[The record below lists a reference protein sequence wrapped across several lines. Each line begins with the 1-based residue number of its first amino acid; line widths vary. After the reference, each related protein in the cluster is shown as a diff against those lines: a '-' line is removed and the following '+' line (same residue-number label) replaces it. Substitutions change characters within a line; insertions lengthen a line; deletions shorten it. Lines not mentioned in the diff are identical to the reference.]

1 MKTFPLYKQMDQM
14 DCGPTCLRIIAKHY
28 KKNFSLQYLRSISY
42 IDRQGVSF
50 QGISQAA
57 ETIGMRTNS
66 FRLTFDDL
74 LLIKMP
80 CIAHWNQNHF
90 VVIYKITKKKVWISD
105 PGLGLVSYTAE
116 EFKKHW
122 VSTVKDTIEQGVIM
136 EIEPT
141 PSFYQTEDSKKQKSG
156 FKFLFNYLRQYKGL
170 ITQLIL
176 GMFAGSL
183 IQLIFPF
190 LTQSI
195 VDFGI
200 NNQDIPFI
208 YLILIAQLVLFTG
221 QTTVEIIRSWI
232 LLHIGTRVNVSLI
245 SDFLMKLLR
254 LPLKFFDTKMIG
266 DILQRVNDHDRIEHF
281 LTSASLSA
289 LFSVFNIIVFGF
301 VLLMYNKMIFL
312 VFFIAAILYF
322 IWISFFFKRR
332 ALIDHTRFKELSK
345 NRNHLIQLIEGVQDI
360 KLNNSESRMRWD
372 WEHIQASLFKVNI
385 RALSLDQWQSI
396 GAQIINQSKNI
407 IIIFLAA
414 KAVIDGE
421 MTLGMMMAV
430 QFIVGQLN
438 TPIDQLIGFIR
449 DAQDAKLSLERI
461 SEIHDNETEED
472 LNEAK
477 IDILPENGDINFK
490 GVNFRYGNPKAALV
504 LSNINCSIPFGKT
517 TAIVGTSGSGK
528 TTLLKLILKFY
539 NPETG
544 SISLDRANL
553 KNLRNAS
560 WRNRVGVV
568 MQDGFIFSDTI
579 AKNIAVGQDII
590 DTNRLLEAVEVANI
604 KEHIEELPLGYNT
617 KIGSEGIGLSAGQK
631 QRILIARAI
640 YKNPDFLL
648 LDEAT
653 NALDANN
660 EKVIVE
666 NLNTYLKNKTM
677 LVVAHRLST
686 VKNADQIIVLDNG
699 VIIERGTH
707 EELSQLKGAYYALVK
722 NQLEL
727 GS

>member
-1 MKTFPLYKQMDQM
+1 M

-50 QGISQAA
+50 RGISQAA

-66 FRLTFDDL
+66 FRLTYDDL
-74 LLIKMP
+74 LNIKMP

-90 VVIYKITKKKVWISD
+90 VVIYKITKSKVWISD
-105 PGLGLVSYTAE
+105 PALGLVTYTAE

-122 VSTVKDTIEQGVIM
+122 ISTIKGKYEQGVIM

-141 PSFYQTEDSKKQKSG
+141 PSFYHTAESKQKSG
-156 FKFLFNYLRQYKGL
+156 FSFLFNYLRQYKGL
-170 ITQLIL
+170 IVQLML
-176 GMFAGSL
+176 GMLAGSM

-200 NNQDIPFI
+200 NNQDFSFI
-208 YLILIAQLVLFTG
+208 FLILVAQLVLFAG

-232 LLHIGTRVNVSLI
+232 LLHIGTRVNISLI

-254 LPLKFFDTKMIG
+254 LPLKFFDTRMIG
-266 DILQRVNDHDRIEHF
+266 DILQRVHDHDRIEQF
-281 LTSASLSA
+281 LTSSSLSA
-289 LFSVFNIIVFGF
+289 LFSVFNILVFGF
-301 VLLMYNKMIFL
+301 VLFIYNKLIFL
-312 VFFIAAILYF
+312 VFFVAAILYILWVMIF
-322 IWISFFFKRR
+322 LRRR
-332 ALIDHTRFKELSK
+332 AKIDHKRFEELSN

-360 KLNNSESRMRWD
+360 KLTNSESQMRWE

-385 RALSLDQWQSI
+385 KALSLDQWQSI
-396 GAQIINQSKNI
+396 GAQVINQGKNI
-407 IIIFLAA
+407 IIIYLAA
-414 KAVIDGE
+414 NAVITGE

-438 TPIDQLIGFIR
+438 TPIDQLIKFIR
-449 DAQDAKLSLERI
+449 DAQDAKISLERI
-461 SEIHDNETEED
+461 SEIHDNESEEN

-477 IDILPENGDINFK
+477 IDIIPETGDIHFK
-490 GVNFRYGNPKAALV
+490 EVNFRYGDPKSTPV
-504 LSNINCSIPFGKT
+504 LSNINCTIPYGKT

-544 SISLDRANL
+544 TISLDNA
-553 KNLRNAS
+553 NLRNVRNS
-560 WRNRVGVV
+560 TWRNRVGVV
-568 MQDGFIFSDTI
+568 MQDGHIFADTI
-579 AKNIAVGQDII
+579 AKNIAIGQDII
-590 DTNRLLEAVEVANI
+590 DTTRLLQAVEVANI
-604 KEHIEELPLGYNT
+604 KDYIESLPLGYNT
-617 KIGSEGIGLSAGQK
+617 KIGAMGIGLSEGQK
-631 QRILIARAI
+631 QRLLIARAI
-640 YKNPDFLL
+640 YKNPDYLL

-660 EKVIVE
+660 ERKIVE
-666 NLNTYLKNKTM
+666 NLDKYLNNKTM

-686 VKNADQIIVLDNG
+686 VKNADQIIVIDKG
-699 VIIERGTH
+699 SIVEKGTH
-707 EELSQLKGAYYALVK
+707 SELSAMKGAYYELVK

-727 GS
+727 GN

>member
-1 MKTFPLYKQMDQM
+1 MNNFPSYKQLDQM
-14 DCGPTCLRIIAKHY
+14 DCGPTCLRIIAKY
-28 KKNFSLQYLRSISY
+28 FKKNFSLQYLRSISY

-66 FRLTFDDL
+66 FRLTFEDL
-74 LLIKMP
+74 LNIKMP

-90 VVIYKITKKKVWISD
+90 VVVYKVSKTKVWVSD
-105 PGLGLVSYTAE
+105 PALGLVTYTIK
-116 EFKKHW
+116 EFKRHW
-122 VSTVKDTIEQGVIM
+122 ISTVKNEFEQGVIM

-141 PSFYQTEDSKKQKSG
+141 PTFYQTAESKHKSG

-170 ITQLIL
+170 IFQLMF
-176 GMFAGSL
+176 GMLAGSL

-200 NNQDIPFI
+200 NNQDFSFI
-208 YLILIAQLVLFTG
+208 TLILIAQLLLFAG
-221 QTTVEIIRSWI
+221 QTIVEILRSWI
-232 LLHIGTRVNVSLI
+232 LLHIGTRVNISLI

-254 LPLKFFDTKMIG
+254 LPIKFFDTKMIG

-281 LTSASLSA
+281 LTSSSLSA
-289 LFSVFNIIVFGF
+289 LFSVFNIFVFGI
-301 VLLMYNKMIFL
+301 VLMIYNKLIFL
-312 VFFIAAILYF
+312 VFFVAAIAYF
-322 IWISFFFKRR
+322 IWISFFLKRR
-332 ALIDHTRFKELSK
+332 GLIDHKRFKELAK

-360 KLNNSESRMRWD
+360 KLNNSESKMRWD

-385 RALSLDQWQSI
+385 KSLGLDQWQSI

-414 KAVIDGE
+414 KGVIDGE

-449 DAQDAKLSLERI
+449 DAQDAQISLERI
-461 SEIHDNETEED
+461 SEIHDNDSEEN
-472 LNEAK
+472 LNDTK
-477 IDILPENGDINFK
+477 IEILPEKGDIHFN
-490 GVNFRYGNPKAALV
+490 GVNFRYGDPKMPPV
-504 LSNINCSIPFGKT
+504 LSNINCTIPYGKT

-528 TTLLKLILKFY
+528 TTLLKLILQFY
-539 NPETG
+539 DPESG
-544 SISLDRANL
+544 SVSLGNANL
-553 KNLRNAS
+553 KNIRNTS
-560 WRNRVGVV
+560 WRNRIGVV
-568 MQDGFIFSDTI
+568 MQDGFIFGDTI
-579 AKNIAVGQDII
+579 AKNIAIGEDEI
-590 DTNRLLEAVEVANI
+590 DTSKLLEAAEIANI
-604 KEHIEELPLGYNT
+604 REHIESLPLGYNT
-617 KIGSEGIGLSAGQK
+617 KVGSEGIGLSVGQK
-631 QRILIARAI
+631 QRVLIARAI

-660 EKVIVE
+660 EREIVE
-666 NLNTYLKNKTM
+666 NLNRHLKGKTM

-686 VKNADQIIVLDNG
+686 VKNADQIIVLDKG
-699 VIIERGTH
+699 LIIENGTH
-707 EELSQLKGAYYALVK
+707 EELTKLKGAYYTLVK

>member
-1 MKTFPLYKQMDQM
+1 M

-57 ETIGMRTNS
+57 ETLGMRTNS
-66 FRLTFDDL
+66 FRLTYDDL
-74 LLIKMP
+74 LTIKMP

-90 VVIYKITKKKVWISD
+90 VVIYKINKKKVWISD
-105 PGLGLVSYTAE
+105 PALGLVEYTTE

-122 VSTVKDTIEQGVIM
+122 ISTVKDDYEQGVIM

-141 PSFYQTEDSKKQKSG
+141 PSFYQTAESKQKSG

-170 ITQLIL
+170 IVQLIL

-200 NNQDIPFI
+200 NNQDFSFI
-208 YLILIAQLVLFTG
+208 TLILIAQLVLFAG
-221 QTTVEIIRSWI
+221 QTIVEIVRSWI
-232 LLHIGTRVNVSLI
+232 LLHIGTRVNISLI

-254 LPLKFFDTKMIG
+254 LPLEFFDTKMIG
-266 DILQRVNDHDRIEHF
+266 DILQRVNDHDRIENF
-281 LTSASLSA
+281 LTSSSLSA
-289 LFSVFNIIVFGF
+289 LFSVFNILVFGI
-301 VLLMYNKMIFL
+301 VLLLYNKLIFL
-312 VFFIAAILYF
+312 VFFIAAVLYF
-322 IWISFFFKRR
+322 IWISFFLKRR
-332 ALIDHTRFKELSK
+332 ALIDHKRFEELSK

-385 RALSLDQWQSI
+385 KALSLDQWQGI

-438 TPIDQLIGFIR
+438 TPIDQLIGFVR
-449 DAQDAKLSLERI
+449 EAQDAKISLERI
-461 SEIHDNETEED
+461 SEIHDNESEEN
-472 LNEAK
+472 LNDAK
-477 IDILPENGDINFK
+477 IDILPENGDLHFK
-490 GVNFRYGNPKAALV
+490 GVNFKYGDPKAPPV

-539 NPETG
+539 NPESGT
-544 SISLDRANL
+544 ISLDNANL
-553 KNLRNAS
+553 KNIRNTT
-560 WRNRVGVV
+560 WRNRIGVV
-568 MQDGFIFSDTI
+568 MQDGFIFGDTI
-579 AKNIAVGQDII
+579 SRNIAVGEDII
-590 DTNRLLEAVEVANI
+590 DTKRLLEAVEVANI
-604 KEHIEELPLGYNT
+604 KDHIESLPLGYNT
-617 KIGSEGIGLSAGQK
+617 KIGSEGIGLSVGQK
-631 QRILIARAI
+631 QRVLIARAI

-660 EKVIVE
+660 ERVIVE
-666 NLNTYLKNKTM
+666 NLDRHLKDKTM
-677 LVVAHRLST
+677 IVVAHRLST
-686 VKNADQIIVLDNG
+686 VKNADQIIVLDKG
-699 VIIERGTH
+699 SIIEKGTH
-707 EELSQLKGAYYALVK
+707 KELTELKGAYYALVK

>member
-1 MKTFPLYKQMDQM
+1 
-14 DCGPTCLRIIAKHY
+14 
-28 KKNFSLQYLRSISY
+28 
-42 IDRQGVSF
+42 
-50 QGISQAA
+50 
-57 ETIGMRTNS
+57 
-66 FRLTFDDL
+66 
-74 LLIKMP
+74 
-80 CIAHWNQNHF
+80 
-90 VVIYKITKKKVWISD
+90 
-105 PGLGLVSYTAE
+105 
-116 EFKKHW
+116 
-122 VSTVKDTIEQGVIM
+122 
-136 EIEPT
+136 
-141 PSFYQTEDSKKQKSG
+141 
-156 FKFLFNYLRQYKGL
+156 
-170 ITQLIL
+170 
-176 GMFAGSL
+176 
-183 IQLIFPF
+183 
-190 LTQSI
+190 
-195 VDFGI
+195 
-200 NNQDIPFI
+200 
-208 YLILIAQLVLFTG
+208 
-221 QTTVEIIRSWI
+221 
-232 LLHIGTRVNVSLI
+232 
-245 SDFLMKLLR
+245 
-254 LPLKFFDTKMIG
+254 
-266 DILQRVNDHDRIEHF
+266 
-281 LTSASLSA
+281 
-289 LFSVFNIIVFGF
+289 
-301 VLLMYNKMIFL
+301 
-312 VFFIAAILYF
+312 
-322 IWISFFFKRR
+322 
-332 ALIDHTRFKELSK
+332 
-345 NRNHLIQLIEGVQDI
+345 VQDI
-360 KLNNSESRMRWD
+360 KLNNSESQMRWD

-385 RALSLDQWQSI
+385 KALSLDQWQSI

-477 IDILPENGDINFK
+477 IDILPEHGDINFK
-490 GVNFRYGNPKAALV
+490 GVNFRYGNPKAAPV
-504 LSNINCSIPFGKT
+504 LSNINCCIPFGKT

-544 SISLDRANL
+544 SISLDHANL
-553 KNLRNAS
+553 KNVRNAS

-666 NLNTYLKNKTM
+666 NLNNYLKNKTM

-686 VKNADQIIVLDNG
+686 VKNADQIIVLDKG

-727 GS
+727 GN